1 MTSLDSSFC
10 HLIIRYNERNP
21 LLFPF
26 STVNPKFQIFI
37 TPLVWP
43 FKGIFKKNNK
53 FCRVAKKSSKKLK

>member
-26 STVNPKFQIFI
+26 SAVNPKFQMFI
-37 TPLVWP
+37 SPLVWH
-43 FKGIFKKNNK
+43 FKAGMIESVSK
-53 FCRVAKKSSKKLK
+53 FLLNETISNGA